1 MFSVH
6 REFIG
11 EDAGITWKTKDD
23 KTDVSDLEETHNE
36 RKRKEKT
43 RYLTL
48 IFDIKENEWTYN
60 RQLIYQQIYIMN
72 V

>member
-1 MFSVH
+1 MKPCANSYNTCQDRFDEVTSGSIRNSVC
-6 REFIG
+6 I
-11 EDAGITWKTKDD
+11 
-23 KTDVSDLEETHNE
+23 LEESLIYDSTVWSNNI
-36 RKRKEKT
+36 
-43 RYLTL
+43 L